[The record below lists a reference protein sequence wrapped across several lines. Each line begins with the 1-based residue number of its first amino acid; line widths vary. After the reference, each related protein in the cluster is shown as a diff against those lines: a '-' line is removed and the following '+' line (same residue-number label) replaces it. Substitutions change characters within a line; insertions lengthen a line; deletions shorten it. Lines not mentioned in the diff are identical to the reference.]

1 MLDTIVVIWS
11 KKKCQKDDENLSQH
25 IFSNYGLDN
34 KDNKQKHYH
43 FFLFVIDTHMP
54 MLIFT
59 AHFVIAVAYFTT
71 CFTWF
76 RLRSQCI
83 DKKSP
88 LKIILFTLPF
98 SQFS

>member
-1 MLDTIVVIWS
+1 
-11 KKKCQKDDENLSQH
+11 
-25 IFSNYGLDN
+25 
-34 KDNKQKHYH
+34 
-43 FFLFVIDTHMP
+43 MP